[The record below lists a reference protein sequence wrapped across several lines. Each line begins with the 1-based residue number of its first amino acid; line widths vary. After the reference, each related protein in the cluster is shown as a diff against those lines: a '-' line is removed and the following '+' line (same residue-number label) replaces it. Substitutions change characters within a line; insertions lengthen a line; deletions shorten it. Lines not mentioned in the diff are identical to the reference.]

1 MMFSVNEIQNIIT
14 ISKNLNLS
22 IVTTEK
28 DHVKIPKKFK
38 NQIFSLPLDIS
49 FNEKEF
55 YKKFML
61 KLNQ

>member
-1 MMFSVNEIQNIIT
+1 MNSKYYYHF
-14 ISKNLNLS
+14 KNLKLS

-28 DHVKIPKKFK
+28 DHVKFQKFK

-55 YKKFML
+55 YKNL
-61 KLNQ
+61 C